1 MPYAPCSLPITH
13 DLVKRMDK
21 LQIYKK
27 AELLRELEL
36 EKDSYIIGRD
46 PRCDIP
52 LEDNFISRRHARI
65 QKSET
70 GWVLEDL
77 GSTNGTFIGEKRVSR
92 QKLSGGEEIGMGPF
106 RINFLAAP
114 PPCEPTCVAPAG
126 ESTDKTEGRDKI
138 AEKPGVVLEGKPG
151 LLLLGPENLRRFFPL
166 PEKPGSPVNLP
177 EISAEMVR
185 EDQIILLRFPSGKNR
200 PEMAIKPGWQNLPS
214 GFSLRL
220 IQSGEI
226 VPIPP
231 ASATPAR
238 GKIKPSALLIPV
250 LVVILLLLLVPAQSL
265 RTWEEKIFHRGQ
277 DAGQTGNQ
285 NPPGFSPP
293 AGSNPASP
301 PAEPPLP
308 VNPRPESSPAESPL
322 PAGKI
327 LPPPPLPRAAAAK
340 PGPASRTPEV
350 VLPSEPLGPQ
360 ESGPAAPILPD
371 RLARGFQAYLAGN
384 LGQAREEWTSLSRKI
399 TPAEPDREKAL
410 RLARLAGQLRG
421 ELLLE
426 LEAEKQKNLKSAR
439 LHFEEAQKL
448 DGEIAPGGKGRI
460 LPEARERLARFTS
473 REGEEALQRGD
484 YPAAF
489 LRFREA
495 LRLLPELAPARN
507 GLALLAEKAQV
518 LFREAYQLESANREE
533 SQGKY
538 RLIMQMLPPEDEYYQ
553 KASRRLEAGP

>member
-1 MPYAPCSLPITH
+1 
-13 DLVKRMDK
+13 MDQLK
-21 LQIYKK
+21 IYKE
-27 AELLRELEL
+27 AELVRELEL
-36 EKDSYIIGRD
+36 EKDSYTIGRD

-65 QKSET
+65 QKSES

-77 GSTNGTFIGEKRVSR
+77 GSTNGTFIGKKRVTR

-106 RINFLAAP
+106 RINFLEAP
-114 PPCEPTCVAPAG
+114 PPFEPTRVAPAG
-126 ESTDKTEGRDKI
+126 ESTGKTEGRDKI
-138 AEKPGVVLEGKPG
+138 PEIPSEVLEGKPG

-166 PEKPGSPVNLP
+166 PEKPGARVNLS

-185 EDQIILLRFPSGKNR
+185 KDQIILLRFPSGNNR
-200 PEMAIKPGWQNLPS
+200 PEMAIQPGWQNLPP
-214 GFSLRL
+214 GFSFRL
-220 IQSGEI
+220 IQPGEI

-231 ASATPAR
+231 APAASAL

-265 RTWEEKIFHRGQ
+265 RTWKEKIFRPGQ
-277 DAGQTGNQ
+277 DAMQTGNQ
-285 NPPGFSPP
+285 IPPGFP
-293 AGSNPASP
+293 P
-301 PAEPPLP
+301 PAEPPP
-308 VNPRPESSPAESPL
+308 SVNPGTEVPKTENAFPPV
-322 PAGKI
+322 KI
-327 LPPPPLPRAAAAK
+327 LPPPPLPRAAAVK

-371 RLARGFQAYLAGN
+371 RLARGFQAYSAGN
-384 LGQAREEWTSLSRKI
+384 LGQAREEWTSLARKI
-399 TPAEPDREKAL
+399 TSAEPDREKAL

-439 LHFEEAQKL
+439 QHFEKAQKL
-448 DGEIAPGGKGRI
+448 DGEISPGGKGRI

-533 SQGKY
+533 ARDKY
-538 RLIMQMLPPEDEYYQ
+538 RLIMQILPPEDEYNQ
-553 KASRRLEAGP
+553 KSSRRLEAGP

>member
-1 MPYAPCSLPITH
+1 M
-13 DLVKRMDK
+13 KK

-27 AELLRELEL
+27 DELVREQEL
-36 EKDSYIIGRD
+36 EKDSYSIGRD
-46 PRCDIP
+46 PHCDIP

-77 GSTNGTFIGEKRVSR
+77 GSTNGTFIGKKRVTR

-106 RINFLAAP
+106 RINFSADP
-114 PPCEPTCVAPAG
+114 PPCEPTRVATAG
-126 ESTDKTEGRDKI
+126 ESTGKTEGRDKI
-138 AEKPGVVLEGKPG
+138 PDKPVAVLDGKPG

-166 PEKPGSPVNLP
+166 PEKPEDRVKLP
-177 EISAEMVR
+177 EIPAEMVR
-185 EDQIILLRFPSGKNR
+185 EGQNYLLRFPSGKNQ
-200 PEMAIKPGWQNLPS
+200 PEMAIKPGWQNLPPE
-214 GFSLRL
+214 FSFRL
-220 IQSGEI
+220 IQPGEI

-231 ASATPAR
+231 SAAAPAR
-238 GKIKPSALLIPV
+238 GKIRPSALLIPV
-250 LVVILLLLLVPAQSL
+250 LAVILLLLLVPAQTL
-265 RTWEEKIFHRGQ
+265 RTWKGKIFRQGQ
-277 DAGQTGNQ
+277 DAVQTGNQ
-285 NPPGFSPP
+285 NPPEFSPP

-308 VNPRPESSPAESPL
+308 ANPRPETSSAETPL

-327 LPPPPLPRAAAAK
+327 LPPPPLPRSVPVK

-350 VLPSEPLGPQ
+350 VFPSEPLGPQ
-360 ESGPAAPILPD
+360 ESGPSAPILPD
-371 RLARGFQAYLAGN
+371 RLARGFQAYFAGN
-384 LGQAREEWTSLSRKI
+384 LGQAREEWTSVARKI
-399 TPAEPDREKAL
+399 APAEPDREKAL

-426 LEAEKQKNLKSAR
+426 LEAEKQKILKSAR

-448 DGEIAPGGKGRI
+448 DGEISPGGKGRI

-473 REGEEALQRGD
+473 REGEEDLQQGD

-533 SQGKY
+533 ARGKY